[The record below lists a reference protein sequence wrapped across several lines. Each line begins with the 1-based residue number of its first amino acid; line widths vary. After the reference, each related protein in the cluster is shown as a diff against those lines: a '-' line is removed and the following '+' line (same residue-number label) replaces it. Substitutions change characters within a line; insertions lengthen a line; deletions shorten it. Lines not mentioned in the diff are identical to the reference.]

1 MKKLFIA
8 IVFVV
13 AIPLNLF
20 AQEQANKPDYK
31 DGDFWQYKVT
41 EKGFRQQSTTALNG
55 VYELTYR
62 PDRIVMRLEG
72 GEKSEVRQA
81 VGELRRMLAIEDV
94 RELLQFP
101 LSVGKKWSTHFE
113 QETNSTANRKLAT
126 ETNVT
131 GFEEITTPAGKF
143 RAFKIERWG
152 SAGAIPRS
160 GRQAGSRTRN
170 YEWTY
175 YYSPQTQSIVKYTYS
190 DEEGGTREIELV
202 KFTAKKPD

>member
-13 AIPLNLF
+13 TTSVNLF

-41 EKGFRQQSTTALNG
+41 EKGFRTQSTSALNG
-55 VYELTYR
+55 LYELTYR
-62 PDRIVMRLEG
+62 PDRIAIRLEG
-72 GEKSEVRQA
+72 GEQREIRQA
-81 VGELRRMLAIEDV
+81 VGELRRMLAIDDV

-113 QETNSTANRKLAT
+113 QETNSTAKRKLAT

-131 GFEEITTPAGKF
+131 GLEDITTPAGKF
-143 RAFKIERWG
+143 RVFKIERWG
-152 SAGAIPRS
+152 SAGSIPTS
-160 GRQAGSRTRN
+160 GRRAGSRTRN

-175 YYSPQTQSIVKYTYS
+175 YYSPQTQSIVKYTYE
-190 DEEGGTREIELV
+190 DEEGGIREIELL
-202 KFTAKKPD
+202 KFRAKKPE

>member
-13 AIPLNLF
+13 TTSVNLF

-41 EKGFRQQSTTALNG
+41 EKGFRTQSTSALNG
-55 VYELTYR
+55 LHELTYR
-62 PDRIVMRLEG
+62 PDRIAIRLEG
-72 GEKSEVRQA
+72 GEQREVRQA
-81 VGELRRMLAIEDV
+81 VGELRRMLAIDAD
-94 RELLQFP
+94 RQLLQFP
-101 LSVGKKWSTHFE
+101 LSVGQKWSTQYR
-113 QETNSTANRKLAT
+113 QEASNGVRNLTT

-131 GFEEITTPAGKF
+131 GLEEITTPAGKF
-143 RAFKIERWG
+143 SAFKIERWG
-152 SAGAIPRS
+152 SSGGVPRR
-160 GRQAGSRTRN
+160 GKAPGSKTRN

-175 YYSPQTQSIVKYTYS
+175 YYSPQTQSIIKYIYE

-202 KFTAKKPD
+202 KVTAKKPD

>member
-13 AIPLNLF
+13 TTSVNLF

-41 EKGFRQQSTTALNG
+41 EKGFRTQSTSALNG
-55 VYELTYR
+55 LYELTYR
-62 PDRIVMRLEG
+62 PDRIAIRLEG
-72 GEKSEVRQA
+72 GEQREIRQA
-81 VGELRRMLAIEDV
+81 VGELRRMLAIDDV

-113 QETNSTANRKLAT
+113 QETNSTAKRKLAT

-131 GFEEITTPAGKF
+131 GLEEITTPAGKF
-143 RAFKIERWG
+143 RVFKIERWG
-152 SAGAIPRS
+152 SAGSIPTS
-160 GRQAGSRTRN
+160 GRRAGSRTRN

-175 YYSPQTQSIVKYTYS
+175 YYSPQTQSIVKYTYE
-190 DEEGGTREIELV
+190 DEEGGIREIELL
-202 KFTAKKPD
+202 KFRAKKPE

>member
-62 PDRIVMRLEG
+62 PDRIAIRLEG
-72 GEKSEVRQA
+72 GERSEVQQA
-81 VGELRRMLAIEDV
+81 VGVLRRMLAIDDDGQF
-94 RELLQFP
+94 LQFP
-101 LSVGKKWSTHFE
+101 LSVGKKWSTQYR
-113 QETNSTANRKLAT
+113 QEILGGVRNLTT
-126 ETNVT
+126 ETNVL
-131 GFEEITTPAGKF
+131 GLEEITTPAGKF
-143 RAFKIERWG
+143 SAFKIERWG
-152 SAGAIPRS
+152 GAAGVATRGKSP
-160 GRQAGSRTRN
+160 GSKTRHFQ
-170 YEWTY
+170 WTY
-175 YYSPQTQSIVKYTYS
+175 YYSPQTQSIVKYVYE
-190 DEEGGTREIELV
+190 DEDGGTREIELV
-202 KFTAKKPD
+202 KFTAKQPD

>member
-8 IVFVV
+8 IVFVI

-81 VGELRRMLAIEDV
+81 VGELRRMLAIDDD
-94 RELLQFP
+94 RQLLQFP
-101 LSVGKKWSTHFE
+101 LSVGKTWSTQYR
-113 QETNSTANRKLAT
+113 QEASNGVRNLTT

-131 GFEEITTPAGKF
+131 GLEEIATPAGKF
-143 RAFKIERWG
+143 SAFKVERWG
-152 SAGAIPRS
+152 SSGGVPRR
-160 GRQAGSRTRN
+160 GKAPGSKTRN

-175 YYSPQTQSIVKYTYS
+175 YYSPQTQSIVKYTYE
-190 DEEGGTREIELV
+190 DEEGGKREIELV

>member
-8 IVFVV
+8 IVFIVG
-13 AIPLNLF
+13 IPLNLF

-55 VYELTYR
+55 VYELTYK

-101 LSVGKKWSTHFE
+101 SYQLGK
-113 QETNSTANRKLAT
+113 
-126 ETNVT
+126 
-131 GFEEITTPAGKF
+131 
-143 RAFKIERWG
+143 
-152 SAGAIPRS
+152 S
-160 GRQAGSRTRN
+160 GQPTLN
-170 YEWTY
+170 
-175 YYSPQTQSIVKYTYS
+175 
-190 DEEGGTREIELV
+190 
-202 KFTAKKPD
+202 KKPTVLPTEN

>member
-55 VYELTYR
+55 VYELTYK
-62 PDRIVMRLEG
+62 PDRIAIRLEG

-81 VGELRRMLAIEDV
+81 VGELRRMLAVDDD
-94 RELLQFP
+94 RQLLQFP
-101 LSVGKKWSTHFE
+101 LSIGKKWSTRFE
-113 QETNSTANRKLAT
+113 QATSSSAARKLTT

-131 GFEEITTPAGKF
+131 GLEEITTPAGKF

-152 SAGAIPRS
+152 SAAAVKN
-160 GRQAGSRTRN
+160 AGKAPGSKTRN

-175 YYSPQTQSIVKYTYS
+175 YYSPQTQSIVKYVYE

-202 KFTAKKPD
+202 KFTAKKPE

>member
-8 IVFVV
+8 IVVVV
-13 AIPLNLF
+13 ATSLHLF

-41 EKGFRQQSTTALNG
+41 EKGFRTQSTSALNG
-55 VYELTYR
+55 LYELTYR
-62 PDRIVMRLEG
+62 PDRIAIRLEG
-72 GEKSEVRQA
+72 GEQREIRQA
-81 VGELRRMLAIEDV
+81 VGELRRMLAIDDV

-113 QETNSTANRKLAT
+113 QETNSTAKRKLAT

-131 GFEEITTPAGKF
+131 GLEEITTPAGKF
-143 RAFKIERWG
+143 RVFKIERWG
-152 SAGAIPRS
+152 SAGSIPTS
-160 GRQAGSRTRN
+160 GRRAGSRTRN

-175 YYSPQTQSIVKYTYS
+175 YYSPQTQSIVKYTYE
-190 DEEGGTREIELV
+190 DEEGGIREIELL
-202 KFTAKKPD
+202 KFTAKKPE

>member
-13 AIPLNLF
+13 TTSVNLF

-41 EKGFRQQSTTALNG
+41 EKGFRTQSTSALNG
-55 VYELTYR
+55 LHELTYR
-62 PDRIVMRLEG
+62 PDRIAIRLEG
-72 GEKSEVRQA
+72 GEQREIRQA
-81 VGELRRMLAIEDV
+81 VGELRRMLAIDDV

-113 QETNSTANRKLAT
+113 QETNSTAKRKLAT

-131 GFEEITTPAGKF
+131 GLEEITTPAGKF
-143 RAFKIERWG
+143 RVFKIERWG
-152 SAGAIPRS
+152 SAGSIPTS
-160 GRQAGSRTRN
+160 GRRAGSRTRN

-175 YYSPQTQSIVKYTYS
+175 YYSPQTQSIVKYTYE
-190 DEEGGTREIELV
+190 DEEGGIREIELL
-202 KFTAKKPD
+202 KFRAKKPE

>member
-13 AIPLNLF
+13 TTSVNLF

-41 EKGFRQQSTTALNG
+41 EKGFRTQSTSALNG
-55 VYELTYR
+55 LHELTYR
-62 PDRIVMRLEG
+62 PDRIAIRLEG
-72 GEKSEVRQA
+72 GEQREIRQA
-81 VGELRRMLAIEDV
+81 VGELRRMLAIDDV

-113 QETNSTANRKLAT
+113 QETNSTAKRKLAT

-131 GFEEITTPAGKF
+131 GLEEITTPAGKF
-143 RAFKIERWG
+143 RVFKIERWG
-152 SAGAIPRS
+152 SAGSIPTS
-160 GRQAGSRTRN
+160 GRRAGSRTRN

-175 YYSPQTQSIVKYTYS
+175 YYSPQTQSIVKYTYE
-190 DEEGGTREIELV
+190 DEEGGIREIELL
-202 KFTAKKPD
+202 KFTAKKPE

>member
-13 AIPLNLF
+13 TASVNLF

-41 EKGFRQQSTTALNG
+41 EKGFRTQSTSALNG
-55 VYELTYR
+55 LYELTYR
-62 PDRIVMRLEG
+62 PDRIAIRLEG
-72 GEKSEVRQA
+72 GEQREIRQA
-81 VGELRRMLAIEDV
+81 VGELRRMLAIDDV

-113 QETNSTANRKLAT
+113 QETNSTAKRKLAT

-131 GFEEITTPAGKF
+131 GLEEITTPAGKF
-143 RAFKIERWG
+143 RVFKIERWG
-152 SAGAIPRS
+152 SAGSIPTS
-160 GRQAGSRTRN
+160 GRRAGSRTRN

-175 YYSPQTQSIVKYTYS
+175 YYSPQTQSIVKYTYE
-190 DEEGGTREIELV
+190 DEEGGIREIELL
-202 KFTAKKPD
+202 KFRAKKPE

>member
-13 AIPLNLF
+13 TTSVNLF

-41 EKGFRQQSTTALNG
+41 EKGFRTQSTSALNG
-55 VYELTYR
+55 LHELTYR
-62 PDRIVMRLEG
+62 PDRIAIRLEG
-72 GEKSEVRQA
+72 GEQREIRQA
-81 VGELRRMLAIEDV
+81 VGELRRMLAIDDV

-113 QETNSTANRKLAT
+113 QETNSTAKRKLAT

-131 GFEEITTPAGKF
+131 GLEDITTPAGKF
-143 RAFKIERWG
+143 RVFKIERWG
-152 SAGAIPRS
+152 SAGSIPTS
-160 GRQAGSRTRN
+160 GRRAGSRTRN

-175 YYSPQTQSIVKYTYS
+175 YYSPQT
-190 DEEGGTREIELV
+190 
-202 KFTAKKPD
+202 